1 MTVGERTRKVRSDK
15 KKEVKPTI
23 SVQLK
28 DTIYRISYITNT
40 PVKDIAESLCI
51 HGISSKKVM
60 DVLSW
65 NLRRSI
71 RLDNTMYMGDLS
83 RPALQRMGPAGECER
98 ISVRFKQC
106 DYENLSTLAFGLS
119 VTPSRAT
126 ALLLDASIRDRDFIN
141 SYFEGYL
148 NKQLDDRRMAELK
161 VVLKYLNENNPYEE
175 EISWGMLLSYI
186 MEEIRDGASTVAD
199 SISAYIK
206 KWK

>member
-1 MTVGERTRKVRSDK
+1 MGESNRKVRSDK

-23 SVQLK
+23 SIQLK
-28 DTIYRISYITNT
+28 DTIYRISYITNS
-40 PVKDIAESLCI
+40 PVKDVAESLCI
-51 HGISSKKVM
+51 HGMASKKVL

-65 NLRRSI
+65 NLRRTI
-71 RLDNTMYMGDLS
+71 RLDNTMYIGDIARS
-83 RPALQRMGPAGECER
+83 SLQRMGPVGECER
-98 ISVRFKQC
+98 ISVRFKQI
-106 DYENLSTLAFGLS
+106 DFENLSTLAFGLS

-161 VVLKYLNENNPYEE
+161 SVLKYLNENNPYEE

-186 MEEIRDGASTVAD
+186 VEEIKDSASTVTE